1 MNISG
6 IIKKYWLF
14 ILVVAAIVLVLVLYL
29 MFGGKTRLG
38 HEFTL
43 SIGNPVSITGEDLR
57 LTFQEVVQ
65 DNRCPTGAE
74 CITEGM
80 VVCLLEVERGTSA
93 YNIEL
98 AQPGLYYDYSQNTF
112 DGYKYSFIVKPYPE
126 VDKEIAEGDYR
137 LLLTLEK
144 IVQEGDS
151 PIFTFGTP

>member
-1 MNISG
+1 MNIAG

-14 ILVVAAIVLVLVLYL
+14 ILVVVLIVLALVLYL
-29 MFGGKTRLG
+29 VFGGKTRLG
-38 HEFTL
+38 QEFTL
-43 SIGNPVSITGEDLR
+43 SIGNPVSISGEDLR

-65 DNRCPTGAE
+65 DSRCPTSAA
-74 CITEGM
+74 CITEGL
-80 VVCLLEVERGTSA
+80 VLCLLQVERGNSA
-93 YNIEL
+93 YYIEL

-137 LLLTLEK
+137 LLLILEK

-151 PIFTFGTP
+151 PTFTFDTP